1 MRKIIMA
8 VTLALAAPAA
18 FGSGAATQKPIAQ
31 IQTLRSEVKRDESDL
46 AAKWKASGPE
56 RKALLQQQSAEL
68 AKIRA
73 GEGTRGDKKAA
84 RQAVRRK
91 YARLFKETREKRR
104 AERRRLREDT
114 KSKKNQ
120 ILRLREIP

>member
-1 MRKIIMA
+1 MRKMMMV

-18 FGSGAATQKPIAQ
+18 FGAETAAQKPVAQ
-31 IQTLRSEVKRDESDL
+31 IQTLRSEVKRDEADL
-46 AAKWKASGPE
+46 TAKWKAAGPE
-56 RKALLQQQSAEL
+56 RKALRQQQGAEL

-84 RQAVRRK
+84 CQAVRRK
-91 YARLFKETREKRR
+91 YAQLFKETREKRR
-104 AERRRLREDT
+104 IERRRLREDA

-120 ILRLREIP
+120 ILRLRETP